1 MSQYYLHENDITVG
15 PFTIEELK
23 VKRITA
29 FTPIWCEG
37 FENWKTA
44 GEIEELKP
52 ILFDLPSPIEINTT
66 GNPKV
71 YNEPKETL
79 FGYNK
84 KGVLTGIIALIAILF
99 TLILMN
105 YQSSKIIT
113 IEKTNKEVQKEN
125 FLKKIEEQKAKL
137 EEQNKILSEKEQAE
151 KDRFNSSRRLDDEK
165 TYKDIISA
173 LSNCYEDLEKAKSE
187 LEKAKGYRL
196 FRSAKKK
203 EQQIRDAEY
212 DIEIWKRK
220 IELLKLEK
228 REVENRLKN

>member
-1 MSQYYLHENDITVG
+1 MNKYYLHENKTTVG
-15 PFTIEELK
+15 PFSIEDLK
-23 VKRITA
+23 AKKITA

-44 GEIEELKP
+44 GEIDALKP
-52 ILFDLPSPIEINTT
+52 ILSELPSPQKLDSLDDKKIYA
-66 GNPKV
+66 K
-71 YNEPKETL
+71 PKETL

-84 KGVLTGIIALIAILF
+84 KGFITFIIALFIILF

-105 YQSSKIIT
+105 YQSNKIIT

-125 FLKKIEEQKAKL
+125 FLKKIEEQKQKL
-137 EEQNKILSEKEQAE
+137 EEQQKILSEKEQVE
-151 KDRFNSSRRLDDEK
+151 KDRFNKGRRQADEN
-165 TYKDIISA
+165 TYKEIISA
-173 LSNCYEDLEKAKSE
+173 LSNSYAGLEDAKND

-203 EQQIRDAEY
+203 EQQIMDAEY
-212 DIEIWKRK
+212 EIEIWKRK